1 MPALRKKP
9 LPPTFW
15 VTSEK
20 LIQQILWVGLFAVLG
35 PLLGPKSY
43 GVFALAMAAY
53 AWLEAIFTDAM
64 GEALLLLREPTDSHY
79 GVANLTNVAASI
91 LASALVFLASFPLSI
106 LVKDPELV
114 WVMAALSPIPVL
126 GAMTA
131 GPVAYL
137 KREMQFQQFAL
148 RSILGLS
155 IGGGAGVMVA
165 LTGGGVWALVVQILV
180 QRAAETAI
188 LWAASRSI
196 FRFAWRRSAFEDLYR
211 CTLSV
216 ALARSWTWVAALA
229 PRVIIASVI
238 GPTALGLFTIAG
250 RISDLMCQIL
260 LYPATHVAHL
270 KFLRLHGDQK
280 AISDAFEALVG
291 RLALVAF
298 PVALGL
304 AAVAQPLFQSW
315 LGPKWEGAVIATQLM
330 ALTILPWTIFYA
342 ASALFMGLRIFW
354 LDQRI
359 QLGLAITTFAAA
371 AIAAPFG
378 LNATCAALLLRLV
391 LLMLVPIAFFR
402 IHAQIGLGV
411 LFRALAGPTVAAG
424 AMALAVDFAVP
435 PVSAH
440 LSGILTLPVLVTM
453 GGVIYVG
460 GVLLL
465 APGHV
470 RSLIDDALDI
480 APARLRTAFGR

>member
-53 AWLEAIFTDAM
+53 AWLEAIFTDAI
-64 GEALLLLREPTDSHY
+64 GEALLLVREPSDSHY
-79 GVANLTNVAASI
+79 GVANLANVGASI
-91 LASALVFLASFPLSI
+91 IASALVFLAGFPLSVV
-106 LVKDPELV
+106 VKDPDFL

-126 GAMTA
+126 GALSA
-131 GPVAYL
+131 APVAYL
-137 KREMQFQQFAL
+137 KRKMQFQQFAL

-155 IGGGAGVMVA
+155 LGGAAGVAVA
-165 LTGGGVWALVVQILV
+165 LAGGGVWALVAQILT

-188 LWAASRSI
+188 LWAASRRI
-196 FRFAWRRSAFEDLYR
+196 LRFEWHGRAFDDLYR
-211 CTLSV
+211 CALSV

-238 GPTALGLFTIAG
+238 GPTALGLFTIAA

-270 KFLRLHGDQK
+270 KFLRLHGDPA
-280 AISDAFEALVG
+280 AISDAFEALLG

-298 PVALGL
+298 PLALGL
-304 AAVAQPLFQSW
+304 AAVSQPLFQTW
-315 LGPKWEGAVIATQLM
+315 LGPKWAGAVVATQLM

-342 ASALFMGLRIFW
+342 ASALFMGLRVFW

-378 LNATCAALLLRLV
+378 LNATCAALFLRLA
-391 LLMLVPIAFFR
+391 LLMLLPIAFFK
-402 IHAQIGLGV
+402 IHAQVGLSV
-411 LFRALAGPTVAAG
+411 LVRALAGPTIAAG
-424 AMALAVDFAVP
+424 VMALAVTAAVP
-435 PVSAH
+435 LASAH
-440 LSGILTLPVLVTM
+440 LGGLLALPVLVSL
-453 GGVIYVG
+453 GGGLYVG
-460 GVLLL
+460 GVLVL

-470 RSLIDDALDI
+470 RSLLDDAWDM
-480 APARLRTAFGR
+480 APARLRTAAGR

>member
-165 LTGGGVWALVVQILV
+165 LTGGGVWARVVQILV

-238 GPTALGLFTIAG
+238 GPTALGLFTIAA
-250 RISDLMCQIL
+250 RISDLMCQVL

-330 ALTILPWTIFYA
+330 ALTILPWT
-342 ASALFMGLRIFW
+342 
-354 LDQRI
+354 
-359 QLGLAITTFAAA
+359 
-371 AIAAPFG
+371 
-378 LNATCAALLLRLV
+378 
-391 LLMLVPIAFFR
+391 
-402 IHAQIGLGV
+402 
-411 LFRALAGPTVAAG
+411 G
-424 AMALAVDFAVP
+424 AKALAVDFAVP